1 MRDTFSANFYPDPR
15 YARRGASSFSKK
27 KLQFSRSVFHL
38 NINIFIESIEISIP
52 MYVDSMENVYLFDK
66 SRGISFQVQ
75 FTAAPITFTSF
86 TLGLITFTLFT
97 LVLLTTTAK
106 EN

>member
-1 MRDTFSANFYPDPR
+1 
-15 YARRGASSFSKK
+15 
-27 KLQFSRSVFHL
+27 
-38 NINIFIESIEISIP
+38 
-52 MYVDSMENVYLFDK
+52 MENVYLFDK
-66 SRGISFQVQ
+66 SRGISLQVQ